1 MRSSDAAINSFGLS
15 SIRYESHPAFAG
27 VQFDA
32 DPAITHL
39 ADELSA
45 AIEATCRRAKLPST
59 DVQHRFKT
67 QIAPAADRLFAAL
80 KEKNR
85 HIAVFAEFADRLQR
99 QVMMIVAEDIGVVAD
114 RAIHA
119 YVDRSARADA
129 VADSLW
135 DRGHWFGRFDEAA
148 INALDAAVASHKKML
163 WELHEGQHRIDRE
176 NLSINQWDGM
186 TAEAL
191 NAVFNEPDIVAG
203 ISNYMGAP
211 YAYSGCAFEL
221 SVPGTVWW
229 SNRYGRND
237 ESAEAAYFHLDQSSV
252 FPKMLCYLSDVDEEN
267 GATSLLS
274 VDLEHS
280 NLSWTTGRAL
290 DGIHVDPN
298 RGIDTNMAK
307 MIVASDLGR
316 RCFAALPKEMRC
328 LGHFGNDLLAGSPEE
343 RYLLNNRTVM
353 TGPKGTFVVFD
364 GSRTGHRGGIVNARH
379 RWAFQVIYAKRT

>member
-15 SIRYESHPAFAG
+15 SIRYERHPAFAG
-27 VQFDA
+27 VHFDD
-32 DPAITHL
+32 DPAIAHL

-45 AIEATCRRAKLPST
+45 ASEATCKRAKLPST
-59 DVQHRFKT
+59 DFQNQLKT
-67 QIAPAADRLFAAL
+67 LVAPAADRLFVAL

-85 HIAVFAEFADRLQR
+85 NIAVFAEFADKLQR
-99 QVMMIVAEDIGVVAD
+99 QLMMVLGEDVGILAD
-114 RAIHA
+114 RAVHA
-119 YVDRSARADA
+119 YVDCSARADE

-135 DRGHWFGRFDEAA
+135 DRGHWFGRFDEIA
-148 INALDAAVASHKKML
+148 INALDAAVASHKKLL
-163 WELHEGQHRIDRE
+163 WERHEDQHRIDRE

-191 NAVFNEPDIVAG
+191 GAVFNEPDIVAG

-229 SNRYGRND
+229 NNRYGRDD
-237 ESAEAAYFHLDQSSV
+237 ESAETAYFHLDQSSV
-252 FPKMLCYLSDVDEEN
+252 FPKMLCYLCDVDEEN

-274 VDLEHS
+274 VDFKHS
-280 NLSWTTGRAL
+280 NLSWATGRAL
-290 DGIHVDPN
+290 DGIHVEPN
-298 RGIDTNMAK
+298 RGDDTSMAK
-307 MIVASDLGR
+307 MLVCSDLGR

-328 LGHFGNDLLAGSPEE
+328 LGHFGNDLLAGSAEE

-353 TGPKGTFVVFD
+353 IGPKGTFVVFD
-364 GSRTGHRGGIVNARH
+364 GSRTGHRGGIVNTRH
-379 RWAFQVIYAKRT
+379 RWAFQVVYAKQA